1 MRRARTIEQAAGF
14 VDDVGI
20 ALVFGKADVVLPS
33 LWEAIGGPGPLEW
46 AVRDET
52 GKFLSF
58 TPEMDRLWRWKDE
71 LPERRRA
78 CAGRHLARGAAALI
92 ARRLIPALYALTGRS
107 GTPEDFRELELT
119 PLEYELADAVLEEGP
134 ATAPELRQLLGTADK
149 KSVEKAIELLQRASV
164 LTNAGV
170 AEQEQSWGA
179 TRHDIFAR
187 RWRRWLRRL
196 PPEEEARRALARAA
210 LESAGEVSA
219 ADVAAALAWRRKQ
232 AATTLDALAAEGIAS
247 VGEDD
252 GIRLWV
258 A

>member
-1 MRRARTIEQAAGF
+1 MPRARTIEQAAGF

-20 ALVFGKADVVLPS
+20 ALVFGKADIVLPS

-58 TPEMDRLWRWKDE
+58 TPEMDRLWSWKDE
-71 LPERRRA
+71 LPERRLA

-92 ARRLIPALYALTGRS
+92 ARRLVSAVYALTGRP
-107 GTPEDFRELELT
+107 GAPEDFRDLELT
-119 PLEYELADAVLEEGP
+119 PLERELAEAVLDEGP

-149 KSVEKAIELLQRASV
+149 KSVDKAIELLHRASV

-170 AEQEQSWGA
+170 AEQEQGWAA

-187 RWRRWLRRL
+187 RWRRWLKRL
-196 PPEEEARRALARAA
+196 PPEEDARRVLALAV
-210 LESAGEVSA
+210 LECAGEVSA
-219 ADVAAALAWRRKQ
+219 ADLAAALAWRRKQ
-232 AATTLDALAAEGIAS
+232 AATTLDELAAEGIAS
-247 VGEDD
+247 VGEEE
-252 GIRLWV
+252 GIRLWL